1 MKWFTGRSEAPDREP
16 EQPVRQTSLG
26 LKALINRLDP
36 ERKYNLLD
44 LGPACGQNV
53 DFFSQFS
60 GKIYIADLHRTLNS
74 FDYLSPEDGISFE
87 SVFHYL
93 LPYEKATRFDVILVW
108 DLFNYLERREF
119 IHLIRHLS
127 HFCATGTLILAHI
140 STRKSIPD
148 RPLAYRVI
156 DQQTL
161 SCGLSTSVMCQCP
174 RYQETDLRL
183 MMPGF
188 RVRNSFLLRNGFKEY
203 LFNFVRPSR

>member
-1 MKWFTGRSEAPDREP
+1 MKWFRGRSEAPERPD
-16 EQPVRQTSLG
+16 QPVRQTSLA
-26 LKALINRLDP
+26 LQALINGLDSR
-36 ERKYNLLD
+36 RKYHFLD

-60 GKIYIADLHRTLNS
+60 GQIYIADLHQTLNS

-87 SVFHYL
+87 SVFRYL
-93 LPYEKATRFDVILVW
+93 LPYENTTCFDVILGW
-108 DLFNYLERREF
+108 DLFNYLKRREF

-127 HFCATGTLILAHI
+127 RFCATGTLILAYI
-140 STRKSIPD
+140 STQKSIPD
-148 RPLAYRVI
+148 RPLDYRVI
-156 DQQTL
+156 DEQTL

-174 RYQETDLRL
+174 RYQETDLRQ

-203 LFNFVRPSR
+203 VFHFVGR